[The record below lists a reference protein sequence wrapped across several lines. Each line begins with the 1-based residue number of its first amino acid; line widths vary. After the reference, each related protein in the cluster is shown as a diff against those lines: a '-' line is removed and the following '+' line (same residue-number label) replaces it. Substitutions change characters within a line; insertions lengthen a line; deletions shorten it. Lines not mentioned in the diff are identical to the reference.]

1 MEWPLL
7 IAIAIL
13 SIMWA
18 ISTYKWVRAEQKAK
32 RYYDIMIKTWNENT
46 RINNQLRNNRK
57 TDLIDD
63 RTHIQRKSVEME
75 DKDNKRSLGKYVVE
89 LKKGV
94 YLVKKYIGS
103 YGNTCIITDNVFEAL
118 SYDDLYSAKED
129 ACSFN
134 GRVLEHK
141 PNLEVVKQ
149 CGA

>member
-1 MEWPLL
+1 MMEWPLL

-89 LKKGV
+89 LKDEV
-94 YLVKKYIGS
+94 YLAKKHINS
-103 YGNTCIITDNVFEAL
+103 YRDTYIITDNVFEAL
-118 SYDDLYSAKED
+118 SYKNLGSAKED
-129 ACSFN
+129 ARNFN
-134 GRVLEHK
+134 GRVLQHK
-141 PNLEVVKQ
+141 PNLEVVK
-149 CGA
+149 

>member
-1 MEWPLL
+1 MMEWSLL
-7 IAIAIL
+7 IAVAIL
-13 SIMWA
+13 SILWA

-75 DKDNKRSLGKYVVE
+75 DKDNKCNIGKYVVE
-89 LKKGV
+89 LNNEV
-94 YLVKKYIGS
+94 YLVKKYINS
-103 YGNTCIITDNVFEAL
+103 YGNTCIITDNIFEAL
-118 SYDDLYSAKED
+118 SYDDLFSAKED
-129 ACSFN
+129 ARSFN

-141 PNLEVVKQ
+141 PNLEVVK
-149 CGA
+149 

>member
-1 MEWPLL
+1 MMEWFQL

-13 SIMWA
+13 SILCA
-18 ISTYKWVRAEQKAK
+18 ISTYKWVKSEKKVKKLEEDKHEVQLDKLQLK
-32 RYYDIMIKTWNENT
+32 REVSWLKN
-46 RINNQLRNNRK
+46 
-57 TDLIDD
+57 
-63 RTHIQRKSVEME
+63 
-75 DKDNKRSLGKYVVE
+75 KDNKNNIGKYVVE

-141 PNLEVVKQ
+141 PNLEVIE
-149 CGA
+149 